1 LIEEEIEYHSNY
13 GTTLFP
19 SIVINNQTYR
29 GQLTD
34 EAVLNALC
42 AGFDVYPPAC
52 RMIME
57 SNDMTRVD
65 LMDTEVYFK
74 EFDQEVTIHT
84 VLFVTICV
92 LFCMCIA
99 ICMQRRQAKRDLK
112 Q

>member
-1 LIEEEIEYHSNY
+1 
-13 GTTLFP
+13 
-19 SIVINNQTYR
+19 
-29 GQLTD
+29 
-34 EAVLNALC
+34 
-42 AGFDVYPPAC
+42 
-52 RMIME
+52 
-57 SNDMTRVD
+57 MTRAD

-112 Q
+112 QQIDAQIRDQVNKYMALSDRDTEARDRAEASYGMEVAERK